1 MFLHR
6 RTSLLLF
13 SFSRGR
19 EVSETKQFNMHFWFR
34 RVTWFIEKI
43 SLKEAFPA
51 AYLEPTKTERKF
63 AIGRDSKPVEHN
75 LIPRELTQIGYRS
88 RFDSRVSS
96 EGAVW
101 NVRHH
106 KISLSLEATRSI
118 VNVGSVS
125 KTYF

>member
-1 MFLHR
+1 MVYR
-6 RTSLLLF
+6 
-13 SFSRGR
+13 
-19 EVSETKQFNMHFWFR
+19 
-34 RVTWFIEKI
+34 KI

-96 EGAVW
+96 EGAV
-101 NVRHH
+101 
-106 KISLSLEATRSI
+106 
-118 VNVGSVS
+118 
-125 KTYF
+125 